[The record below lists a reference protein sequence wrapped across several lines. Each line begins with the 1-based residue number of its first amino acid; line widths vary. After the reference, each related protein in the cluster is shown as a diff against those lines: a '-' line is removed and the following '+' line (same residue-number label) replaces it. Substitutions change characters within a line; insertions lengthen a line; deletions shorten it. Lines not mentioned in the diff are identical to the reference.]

1 MKSTDPWDAKL
12 YDANHSFVNEMAR
25 GLAEILS
32 PKPGERILDLGCG
45 TGALTQQI
53 ADSGAI
59 VVGVDAS
66 ASMIAQ
72 ARKNYPRVDF
82 RVADAVSMA
91 FAEPFDAVFSN
102 AALHWIKP
110 PEAAAARMFAAL
122 KPGGRL
128 VLEMGGKGNVSK
140 VLGSAADAS
149 RSLGIDLTGTIEI
162 NYFPSIGE
170 YTGLLDSAGFAVNSA
185 VLFDRPTPLSDG
197 DAGLANWIRM
207 FRPTALEA
215 VPENRRGEF
224 FAAMESQCK
233 ADLFRGGVWHADYR
247 RLRVTA
253 FRPSLR

>member
-1 MKSTDPWDAKL
+1 MKANDQWDAKL

-25 GLAEILS
+25 GLVEILS
-32 PKPGERILDLGCG
+32 PRAGERILDLGCG
-45 TGALTQQI
+45 TGALAWQI

-59 VVGVDAS
+59 VLGVDAS

-72 ARKNYPRVDF
+72 AQKNYPQLDF
-82 RVADAVSMA
+82 RVGDATTME

-110 PEAAAARMFAAL
+110 PEAVAAQMFAAL
-122 KPGGRL
+122 KPGARL

-140 VLGSAADAS
+140 VLGSAIAAG
-149 RSLGIDLTGTIEI
+149 RSLGIELTAFIDI

-170 YTGLLDSAGFAVNSA
+170 YAGLLERAGFAVGSA
-185 VLFDRPTPLSDG
+185 VLFDRLTPLTDG

-207 FRPTALEA
+207 FRSGALDA
-215 VPENRRGEF
+215 VPENRCGEF
-224 FAAMESQCK
+224 FAAMEAQCK
-233 ADLFRGGVWHADYR
+233 ADLFREGVWHADYR

-253 FRPSLR
+253 VRPA